1 MLEKTSQ
8 LIQVG
13 ILNGINTGDYV
24 MNNIESGR
32 EIDDKLLYE
41 PSMIIIG
48 LLPVAVVV
56 WALAL
61 LYYFMLS

>member
-1 MLEKTSQ
+1 
-8 LIQVG
+8 
-13 ILNGINTGDYV
+13 